1 MKRYFSLAVSTLVLL
16 TISQMALAKS
26 TIGGIVFSNSFWND
40 TDGGANGDATKF
52 VNELATN
59 SRLRI
64 RWSNED
70 NVGMYAE
77 FAIRG
82 DGNRVR
88 HAYGTWDINETW
100 QLLAGQTTTPFSPLN
115 PNVAMV
121 NNSGQSVGNT
131 NPSRQSQIR
140 LTRKFLN
147 RKGALA
153 ISFSDPNGG
162 AELND
167 AVTGG
172 VLGTR
177 ETDVPR
183 IDIGA
188 AIRSFNWQVFPSVFF
203 AEQSYTNLA
212 TIGSEDSVSSWG
224 ASLGLRRG
232 FGPVVL
238 AVEYGVGQNWGN
250 TRMSLSGSPAGNNAG
265 AFTFIQNGVSAI
277 ADTDNS
283 GGWVDLGVRFAK
295 GETKGSVH
303 LVAGELNSE
312 VDQLG
317 GDYSS
322 SMIGISAPIDL
333 PWIARGL
340 RIRPELFV
348 FDNGN
353 NKVPTTSGTESVDNG
368 KRTIAGVQLQFTF

>member
-1 MKRYFSLAVSTLVLL
+1 MKRYYLAFNTLLLL
-16 TISQMALAKS
+16 TISQVGLAKS
-26 TIGGIVFSNSFWND
+26 TIGGIVFSNSFWSD
-40 TDGGANGDATKF
+40 VDDGSNSDVSTF
-52 VNELATN
+52 SSDLATN

-77 FAIRG
+77 FAIRD

-88 HAYGTWDINETW
+88 HAYGTWDINEKW
-100 QLLAGQTTTPFSPLN
+100 QILAGQTTTPFSPLN

-131 NPSRQSQIR
+131 NPSRQAQVR

-153 ISFSDPNGG
+153 ISVSDPNGG
-162 AELND
+162 NELED
-167 AVTGG
+167 ALTGDS
-172 VLGTR
+172 LGDL
-177 ETDVPR
+177 ETDIPR

-188 AIRSFNWQVFPSVFF
+188 AITSFNWQVFPSVFF
-203 AEQSYTNLA
+203 TEQSYTNLA
-212 TIGSEDSVSSWG
+212 TAGSENSISSWG
-224 ASLGLRRG
+224 ASFGLRRG

-238 AVEYGVGQNWGN
+238 AAEFGAGQNWGN
-250 TRMSLSGSPAGNNAG
+250 SRMSLSGSPAGNNAG
-265 AFTFIQNGVSAI
+265 AFTYAQNGVTQI

-283 GGWVDLGVRFAK
+283 GGWVDIGFRFAR

-303 LVAGELNSE
+303 FVVGELNSE

-317 GDYSS
+317 ADYSS

-333 PWIARGL
+333 PWIARGV
-340 RIRPELFV
+340 RIRPEVFV

-353 NKVPTTSGTESVDNG
+353 NIEANTNGTTIRVDNG
-368 KRTIAGVQLQFTF
+368 KQTIAGVQLQYTF